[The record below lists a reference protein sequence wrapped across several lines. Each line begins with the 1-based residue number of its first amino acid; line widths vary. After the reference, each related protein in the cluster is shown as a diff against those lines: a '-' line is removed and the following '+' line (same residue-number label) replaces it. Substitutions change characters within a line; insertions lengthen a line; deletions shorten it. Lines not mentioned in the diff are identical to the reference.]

1 MSSPLDRKGAEH
13 DKPSRDCRQG
23 TLRTSKAEVGHD
35 AQGQVGPALI
45 SIHQGHAVL
54 ISKQDIGGQKGLYYF
69 DRRIVRSWAICAN
82 GGAAFADL
90 GHGSLLNQLPQHK
103 LPQLYAAF
111 ARDRTTFRRNTSAP
125 TPAWAAGSAV
135 MLTQALFGFLPDAPR
150 NKLYVRQS
158 PSVWCRT

>member
-1 MSSPLDRKGAEH
+1 MTFK
-13 DKPSRDCRQG
+13 
-23 TLRTSKAEVGHD
+23 V
-35 AQGQVGPALI
+35 QVRPALM
-45 SIHQGHAVL
+45 SIHQGHTLL
-54 ISKQDIGGQKGLYYF
+54 ISEQDIGGQKGFYF
-69 DRRIVRSWAICAN
+69 FDTRVVRSWAIYAN